1 MYIKCICKCVYV
13 LVCIKKC
20 VYIHV
25 ENMVWNSLQ
34 LMG

>member
-13 LVCIKKC
+13 FVCIKKC

>member
-1 MYIKCICKCVYV
+1 MYIKCIYKCVYV
-13 LVCIKKC
+13 YVCIKKC
-20 VYIHV
+20 VYIRV